1 MSRKFT
7 IGYYVANRPDD
18 PVYRIRAVH
27 DGEQPPREAVWS
39 GTGWDAAVT
48 AASEA
53 NYRRQQRERG
63 KFVFHV
69 LPYKYAEGIIYV
81 PDRTHYRLDEVP
93 PVLPNE
99 ITQSE
104 NYAIARRCGQPRIP
118 RERAYP
124 VKGGGPA
131 CPCPFIC
138 PFIRPASHKAVGAE
152 NRMHERGGE
161 SRPNGDMMSHP
172 VQVLIRPALAS

>member
-104 NYAIARRCGQPRIP
+104 NYAIARRAASAANREYREKERIRLKEEARLALVRSFVRSFAP
-118 RERAYP
+118 LLTKPWEPKTECTSA
-124 VKGGGPA
+124 A
-131 CPCPFIC
+131 
-138 PFIRPASHKAVGAE
+138 AKADRTVT
-152 NRMHERGGE
+152 
-161 SRPNGDMMSHP
+161 
-172 VQVLIRPALAS
+172 